1 MKNLLIIAAAALTVA
16 IPQAVSAQTFTT
28 TPGTYTFSGSG
39 VQVRKGLGPQL
50 TCDLSVDITNS
61 GGVIT
66 AGNIILTG
74 FGGFCDTVVFL
85 NEPYNVTVSGPN
97 VSFSGVYADTTITP
111 GDCAGTLTATFSAGP
126 PETLTVNTTLPEV
139 DAGTGNCTINGAI
152 TWP

>member
-1 MKNLLIIAAAALTVA
+1 MKKILGLVAALA
-16 IPQAVSAQTFTT
+16 LAAPYSASAQTFAS

-39 VQVRKGLGPQL
+39 VLVQKGSGPLL

-66 AGNIILTG
+66 ASNTSLTG
-74 FGGFCDTVVFL
+74 FFGLCNTVVFL
-85 NEPYNVTVSGPN
+85 NEPYAVTVSGSN
-97 VSFSGVYADTTITP
+97 VSFSAVYADTTITP

-139 DAGTGNCTINGAI
+139 GAGTGNCTINGAI
-152 TWP
+152 TW